1 MKSNQGKLALG
12 YSMVKDAD
20 RYLLMGSIN
29 RKFFVKVR
37 PFSSA
42 KTIDMED
49 STKLIKGDFN
59 PDLYILHVQTN
70 DLSLDDMPEV
80 ISNLI
85 IGTAKSLMTG
95 NTKIIISN
103 IVPRGY
109 QHKEE
114 TGEILNKVINDACH
128 EENIPAINH
137 NNINPKRHLNRSNL
151 HFSKYGTSVFV
162 KSIRNFLSNLI

>member
-1 MKSNQGKLALG
+1 
-12 YSMVKDAD
+12 MVKDAD

-80 ISNLI
+80 TSNLI
-85 IGTAKSLMTG
+85 IDTTKSLMTE
-95 NTKIIISN
+95 NTNIIISN

-109 QHKEE
+109 KYKEE
-114 TGEILNKVINDACH
+114 KGEILNKVINYACH
-128 EENIPAINH
+128 EKNIPAINH

-151 HFSKYGTSVFV
+151 HFNIYGSSVFV
-162 KSIRNFLSNLI
+162 KSIRNFLINLN